1 MSHVQFRQIQIQA
14 AAASRMKLKG
24 EEGPCMDS
32 AIDTPM
38 AGERW
43 HRGGGND
50 GRGGNERQTTE
61 RRCLNPPT
69 AIRPGLNTAPP
80 HISKGQGRYKG
91 WLVLQKAWPGLCLK
105 KRLNEEETQ
114 TPRSLNI
121 LRIPF
126 HLKFTEEEGYAV

>member
-1 MSHVQFRQIQIQA
+1 MSNRA
-14 AAASRMKLKG
+14 AAASLMKG

-91 WLVLQKAWPGLCLK
+91 WLVLQKAYC
-105 KRLNEEETQ
+105 
-114 TPRSLNI
+114 SLVYVDWHQCTSSGEDSGVHE
-121 LRIPF
+121 P
-126 HLKFTEEEGYAV
+126 

>member
-1 MSHVQFRQIQIQA
+1 
-14 AAASRMKLKG
+14 MKLKG

-91 WLVLQKAWPGLCLK
+91 WLVLQKAYCSLVYVDWHILERGLEGTLTIVNTK
-105 KRLNEEETQ
+105 KEKQGQGRYKGWLVLQKAQLRRHFEEA
-114 TPRSLNI
+114 
-121 LRIPF
+121 
-126 HLKFTEEEGYAV
+126 TE